1 MWVGADKAR
10 LWVREGRSRIGSLD
24 GATTIACSHRSTL
37 ARNLHLSKC
46 FSVILCVIGIGFDS
60 RFVCVFSFVSVYL
73 FVCVFVCVCLS
84 VCV

>member
-46 FSVILCVIGIGFDS
+46 FSVFRCVIGIGFD
-60 RFVCVFSFVSVYL
+60 FMFICVFVSVCL
-73 FVCVFVCVCLS
+73 FV
-84 VCV
+84 